1 MKTRIQEFRKAA
13 GYSSARAFAES
24 NGYNAKTYTN
34 WEQGTATPSLAMAWE
49 LADKFDCTIDELV
62 GRKSFDAKSKYMLLV
77 DTGERELLDNFR
89 ELTPWR
95 KRSISE
101 MVEDAASRSK
111 EQEAGSASSNSAVN
125 E

>member
-13 GYSSARAFAES
+13 GYTSARAFAES
-24 NGYNAKTYTN
+24 NGYNSKTYTN

-62 GRKSFDAKSKYMLLV
+62 GRKNWDEKDKYMLLV

-95 KRSISE
+95 KRSVAE
-101 MVEDAASRSK
+101 FVEVAASKSK
-111 EQEAGSASSNSAVN
+111 EQEAGSTLSDSVVN